1 MTTNPIDNQSKEKGI
16 KAVPT
21 HVAIIMDG
29 NGRWAKSKGMERT
42 LGHIEGVKTVRR
54 VTEEASELGIKYLTL
69 YAFSTENWNRPK
81 YEVDAIMGLIIDT
94 LVRETPDLIKNN
106 VKLEV
111 IGDIDRMPADA
122 HAKLD
127 SCIEATS
134 HGTGLTLVVAF
145 SYSSRWELTRAA
157 REIARK
163 AAAGEID
170 PDSIDDST
178 VQQHLVTAK
187 YPDPD
192 LLIRTGGDFRVSNF
206 LLWQIAYA
214 EIFVTP
220 TFWPDFSK
228 QEFRDAIYNYQ
239 GRERRFGLTSE
250 QVNQD
255 K

>member
-1 MTTNPIDNQSKEKGI
+1 MNRDSQNTGLKPMPE
-16 KAVPT
+16 

-42 LGHIEGVKTVRR
+42 AGHIEGVKTVRR
-54 VTEEASELGIKYLTL
+54 ITEEASRLGIKYLTL

-81 YEVDAIMGLIIDT
+81 YEVDAIMGLIITT
-94 LVRETPDLIKNN
+94 LERETPDLIKNN

-111 IGDIDRMPADA
+111 IGDVDRMPADA
-122 HAKLD
+122 HERLN
-127 SCIEATS
+127 SCMAATS
-134 HGTGLTLVVAF
+134 HCTGLTLVIAF
-145 SYSSRWELTRAA
+145 SYSSRWEITRAC
-157 REIARK
+157 RNIARQVLD
-163 AAAGEID
+163 GTLSVDDID
-170 PDSIDDST
+170 TDT
-178 VQQHLVTAK
+178 VSANLVTNS

-214 EIFVTP
+214 EIYVTDV
-220 TFWPDFSK
+220 FWP
-228 QEFRDAIYNYQ
+228 EFTKKEFETAVNNYR

>member
-1 MTTNPIDNQSKEKGI
+1 MNKDSQNIGLKPMPE
-16 KAVPT
+16 

-42 LGHIEGVKTVRR
+42 AGHIEGVKTVRR
-54 VTEEASELGIKYLTL
+54 ITEEASRLGIKYLTL

-81 YEVDAIMGLIIDT
+81 YEVDAIMGLIIST
-94 LVRETPDLIKNN
+94 LEKETPDLIKNN

-111 IGDIDRMPADA
+111 IGDIERMQPEARER
-122 HAKLD
+122 LN

-134 HGTGLTLVVAF
+134 HGTGLTLVIAF
-145 SYSSRWELTRAA
+145 SYSSRWEITRAC
-157 REIARK
+157 RNIARQ
-163 AAAGEID
+163 ALEGTLNVEDID
-170 PDSIDDST
+170 ADT
-178 VQQHLVTAK
+178 VSANLVTNR

-192 LLIRTGGDFRVSNF
+192 LLIRTGGDFRISNF

-214 EIFVTP
+214 EIYVTDV
-220 TFWPDFSK
+220 FWP
-228 QEFRDAIYNYQ
+228 EFTKKEFESAVNNYR